1 MGYDEPRLVWTSL
14 NICGIE
20 YYHTTHRV
28 PIHNSQSTKTPPR
41 AHGLPPWK
49 VPNKALSLSLMH
61 THAHTQY
68 TIPLSRRHI
77 ESLFLFWL
85 SRWTER
91 GSCTWATLKK
101 EKENDRQC

>member
-49 VPNKALSLSLMH
+49 VPNKALSLSLLCTPTH
-61 THAHTQY
+61 TPNTQF
-68 TIPLSRRHI
+68 LSHVDT
-77 ESLFLFWL
+77 LNPYFFF
-85 SRWTER
+85 
-91 GSCTWATLKK
+91 GSAVGLK
-101 EKENDRQC
+101 EEVVLGQP